1 MILDPEVIEVVG
13 VSIEFESFFLV
24 FPIRSEL
31 IQVRRGITR
40 PAPRII
46 LRVYIPTNTNN
57 CNYLYTS

>member
-40 PAPRII
+40 PAP
-46 LRVYIPTNTNN
+46 
-57 CNYLYTS
+57 